1 MCVCVCVGGGGVRVS
16 VRVCVCVCAH
26 AFKIPALFNLSG
38 HQGISIAQE
47 EHYKDM
53 GTNTRLLQNNDGQ
66 HIPKLVLTLHV
77 HSSEVY
83 YIKL

>member
-1 MCVCVCVGGGGVRVS
+1 MCVCVCGGGGARECA
-16 VRVCVCVCAH
+16 CVLCVCAH